1 MIVSTLNL
9 EQKYRDLLAQEFPSM
24 PIRHVQLCELSEDD
38 LAQVQTVMTYGYD
51 MTPAET
57 KKMKRLQWLHVAQS
71 GMDPLPLDLLQ
82 EKGVYI
88 TNSRGIN
95 SSIISEHVLCAMLN
109 IVRKTF
115 VLAERARQ
123 KIWAPDIEVEE
134 LSLKTVSIFG
144 VGNIGRQ
151 VAKRAKAFGMR
162 VLGVDNHTDGVPFVD
177 QMFRPHH
184 REEVLAQSDFVV
196 LCLPL
201 LPSTVNTISRQ
212 EFDELPPTAW
222 IINVGRGPLVNAN
235 ALIEAIDAGK
245 IGGAVLDVFEIEPL
259 PTDDK
264 LWTRENIWITPH
276 TAGDHFAQYAPR
288 MVDIIRYNMAQYPH
302 FEQMQNH
309 VHYDQY
315 SQW

>member
-1 MIVSTLNL
+1 MIISTLNL
-9 EQKYRDLLAQEFPSM
+9 EQKYRELLAKDIPSM
-24 PIRHVQLCELSEDD
+24 PIHHAQLCDLSEDE

-51 MTPAET
+51 MTPEVIR
-57 KKMKRLQWLHVAQS
+57 KMSRLHWLHVAQS
-71 GMDPLPLDLLQ
+71 GMDPLPFDLLQ

-95 SSIISEHVLCAMLN
+95 SSIISEYVFSAMLN

-115 VLAERARQ
+115 VYADRASKR
-123 KIWAPDIEVEE
+123 IWAADIEVEE

-144 VGNIGRQ
+144 VGNIGKQ
-151 VAKRAKAFGMR
+151 VAKRARAFGMR
-162 VLGVDNHTDGVPFVD
+162 VLGVDNHTDGIPFVD

-184 REEVLAQSDFVV
+184 KQEVLAQSDFVV

-201 LPSTVNTISRQ
+201 LPTTVNMIDRK
-212 EFDELPPTAW
+212 ELAVLSKNAW
-222 IINVGRGPLVNAN
+222 IINVGRGPLVNTD
-235 ALIEAIDAGK
+235 ALLEAIDAGK
-245 IGGAVLDVFEIEPL
+245 IGGAVLDVFTTEPL
-259 PTDDK
+259 PADDK
-264 LWTRENIWITPH
+264 LWGRENIWITPH

-288 MVDIIRYNMAQYPH
+288 LVEIIRYNMAQYPH

-309 VHYDQY
+309 VRYDQY